1 MMKTFSEL
9 LRKARKTQN
18 WTQKEL
24 AERINV
30 SRATISNW
38 ENGVAEPDYNTICRL
53 SEVLQCDFMPQRA
66 ANGDDSHAKERKLRV
81 IITENPVITVKSPG
95 NAVDFTVGTVD
106 FRLNGSD
113 SHGNTI
119 DFCISA
125 GISVISDD
133 N

>member
-1 MMKTFSEL
+1 MKAL
-9 LRKARKTQN
+9 GKRIRAARERQKLTQF
-18 WTQKEL
+18 QLGKQM
-24 AERINV
+24 NV
-30 SRATISNW
+30 ARTTVSNW
-38 ENGVAEPDYNTICRL
+38 EIGRSQPDYNTLCRL

-66 ANGDDSHAKERKLRV
+66 ANSDDSHAKERKLRV

-113 SHGNTI
+113 SRGNTI
-119 DFCISA
+119 EFCISA
-125 GISVISDD
+125 GISIISDD

>member
-1 MMKTFSEL
+1 MKAL
-9 LRKARKTQN
+9 GKRIRAARERQKLTQF
-18 WTQKEL
+18 QLSKQM
-24 AERINV
+24 NV
-30 SRATISNW
+30 ARTTVSNW
-38 ENGVAEPDYNTICRL
+38 EIGRSQPDYNTLCRL
-53 SEVLQCDFMPQRA
+53 SEVLRCDFIPHRA
-66 ANGDDSHAKERKLRV
+66 SNGDDSHAKERKLRV

-113 SHGNTI
+113 LHGNTI

>member
-1 MMKTFSEL
+1 MKAL
-9 LRKARKTQN
+9 GKRIRAARERQKLTQF
-18 WTQKEL
+18 QLGKQM
-24 AERINV
+24 NV
-30 SRATISNW
+30 ARTTVSNW
-38 ENGVAEPDYNTICRL
+38 EIGRSQPDYNTLCRL
-53 SEVLQCDFMPQRA
+53 SEVLHCDFMPQRA
-66 ANGDDSHAKERKLRV
+66 SNGDDSHAKERKLRV